1 MNANDKT
8 TVVIPS
14 SAVAEHEIAYWR
26 AEQRLDAA
34 MQQHMERLI
43 DKVRQSAEV
52 PVLAPDGV
60 EPPRAGCLGLLA
72 RLMGR

>member
-34 MQQHMERLI
+34 MQQHMERLLARI
-43 DKVRQSAEV
+43 HSGEV
-52 PVLAPDGV
+52 HPVKPDAV
-60 EPPRAGCLGLLA
+60 SPRGCMGLLA
-72 RLMGR
+72 RLIGR